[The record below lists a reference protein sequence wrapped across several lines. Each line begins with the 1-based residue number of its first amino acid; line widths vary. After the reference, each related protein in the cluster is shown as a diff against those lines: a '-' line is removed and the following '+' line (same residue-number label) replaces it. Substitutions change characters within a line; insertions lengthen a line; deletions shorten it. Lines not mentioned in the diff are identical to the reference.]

1 MKCLRRKHL
10 IELCCAGTAMSKA
23 DCEAVIQVEY
33 DVVYNQELNPT
44 FYFFIFS
51 DW

>member
-1 MKCLRRKHL
+1 
-10 IELCCAGTAMSKA
+10 MSKA